1 MQNSSQERDSEILLS
16 HYKTIQFKACTLSLY
31 DRSSQGKTIG
41 IRSQSMLP
49 QITIS
54 AKTLQALAQL
64 SSSSRT
70 GIYPTSKLSPSHYL
84 SLSGDNCYWP
94 EVLTQPP
101 CDFLIYLRPTGIQK
115 LADHLYHDE
124 KMLDFFYQ
132 HLEKNLF
139 HNHAKIEV
147 LDLCRCL
154 ILFSKDK
161 RLNRFFI
168 RCEILFPY
176 TSLLFIP
183 LSNHKLVSCPLTKK
197 LIQKDVEYDRGY
209 LTMDQASRIVPLE
222 IGDSMVVKYPIIGIW
237 VKGIPQTNSAVKA
250 VNLVHPLVW
259 SACIQFILN
268 KDFRE
273 KVSPNPNTCSF
284 LFIDFSD
291 KVKFYE
297 VSCQKPPSWKTT
309 SYSSEFPASPDRLQ
323 PIQVQFLKK
332 DTRFLIK
339 NSISTMHESQVSQN
353 SRATTPPTA
362 KPPVHKIQRTAGS
375 AKEIYR
381 TKSYEKIIGEQ
392 TKLIE
397 KLQAKVQKL
406 QLQVSPKS
414 RSYTENSDHS
424 DSFKNSIE
432 TNTTVSVQQYKIRSH
447 KKINFDL
454 DEKIGTDR
462 KVVYGSQKINKPMS
476 SQPVPAIKYCSSSE
490 SSEDEN
496 VKAVQKAYLN
506 NNRK

>member
-1 MQNSSQERDSEILLS
+1 MQISSQDRDSDLLLN
-16 HYKTIQFKACTLSLY
+16 HYKSIQFKACTLILF
-31 DRSSQGKTIG
+31 DRTSQGKTIG

-54 AKTLQALAQL
+54 PKTLHGLAH
-64 SSSSRT
+64 SPKPSRT
-70 GIYPTSKLSPSHYL
+70 GLYPTNKLSPTHYL
-84 SLSGDNCYWP
+84 SLSGDNCSWP

-101 CDFLIYLRPTGIQK
+101 CDFLIYLRPTATQK

-132 HLEKNLF
+132 SLEKTIFNS
-139 HNHAKIEV
+139 HSKTEV
-147 LDLCRCL
+147 LDLCRCM
-154 ILFSKDK
+154 ILFSNDK
-161 RLNRFFI
+161 NLNKYFF
-168 RCEILFPY
+168 RCEILFPH
-176 TSLLFIP
+176 TNLLFVP
-183 LSNHKLVSCPLTKK
+183 LNSLKLVSCPLTKK
-197 LIQKDVEYDRGY
+197 LIQKDLSFDRGY
-209 LTMDQASRIVPLE
+209 LTMDQSSRVVPLD
-222 IGDSMVVKYPIIGIW
+222 IGDPMVVKYPIIGIW
-237 VKGIPQTNSAVKA
+237 VKGIPQTNSATKTVS
-250 VNLVHPLVW
+250 LVHPLVW
-259 SACIQFILN
+259 SACLQFVLN

-284 LFIDFSD
+284 LFIDFSE

-309 SYSSEFPASPDRLQ
+309 SFSSEFSPNPEKLQ

-339 NSISTMHESQVSQN
+339 NSCSGLYESIVTQN
-353 SRATTPPTA
+353 TRATTPPSA
-362 KPPVHKIQRTAGS
+362 KPPVHKIQRTVGS
-375 AKEIYR
+375 AKDMHR

-397 KLQAKVQKL
+397 KLQAKVNKL

-432 TNTTVSVQQYKIRSH
+432 TNTTVSILQEKGKSH
-447 KKINFDL
+447 KKLNFDL
-454 DEKIGTDR
+454 DEKVDKDKR
-462 KVVYGSQKINKPMS
+462 MVYGSQKIMKPMS
-476 SQPVPAIKYCSSSE
+476 SQVVPVIKYCSSSE
-490 SSEDEN
+490 SSDDEN
-496 VKAVQKAYLN
+496 VKALQRVYLN
-506 NNRK
+506 KNRK